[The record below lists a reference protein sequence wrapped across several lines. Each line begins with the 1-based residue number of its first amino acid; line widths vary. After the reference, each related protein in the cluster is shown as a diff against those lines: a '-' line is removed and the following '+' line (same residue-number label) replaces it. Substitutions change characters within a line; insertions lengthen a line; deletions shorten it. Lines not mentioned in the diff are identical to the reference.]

1 MFLIFATLISKNR
14 IKMLD
19 RNTIIGLVLIFA
31 VFIGYAVLTAPSEE
45 ERVAMKA
52 KQDSIIRVQE
62 NIALEAKV
70 EQIRDSIAQASS
82 EGNPDLVQDSA
93 RFSEYG
99 AFAVCADGE
108 KEEISISNELF
119 EIKFSSLGAIVE
131 QVTLKEYL
139 SYDKTPVILFDK
151 NTYGLNLTVGQNI
164 VRTEELYFEPT
175 INNKPITQPIPTV
188 KAGDSLVLVFKAKVA
203 DSLHNGALEFRYVI
217 RGDDYRV
224 GYNVVFNNLK
234 GIISDQSSVEMVWDA
249 DLRSQE
255 KDASVEVKNSSIY
268 YLLKDEVE
276 YLKENGV
283 DDKKDENGIPI
294 KWVSYKQQFFSA
306 SIIANNAPFTAA
318 TMQTVKENRPASDT
332 SYLRS
337 MKSLLTIP
345 FEGDELKSEVSMD
358 LFYGPNKYAVVSD
371 YNIHMEEIIP
381 LGWGFFLMQWVNR
394 FAIIPIFDFLS
405 NFGWNMGI
413 VILVLTVMVK
423 IVLFPLAYKSYSSS
437 AKMRVL
443 QPQIKAITDKYPK
456 KEQAMEKQKETMA
469 LYKRAGINPMAG
481 CLPMLLQ
488 FPILIAMFRFF
499 PASIELRQKSFLWA
513 DDLSSY
519 DSIFTLPF
527 EIPFYGSN
535 VSLFCLLMTVAQL
548 FYTRMTM
555 KQQAGTNQMPGMKY
569 MMYLMPLMML
579 FVLNKYSAALNYY
592 YFVSLCFTFIQV
604 WVIGRTI
611 NEKKVLDKLKANQNK
626 PIKKSKWQARVEA
639 LEKQNRAVMEQRQ
652 NQQKHKGK
660 R

>member
-1 MFLIFATLISKNR
+1 
-14 IKMLD
+14 MLD
-19 RNTIIGLVLIFA
+19 KNTIIGLVLIFA
-31 VFIGYAVLTAPSEE
+31 VFIGYGILTAPSEE
-45 ERVAMKA
+45 ERAAMKV
-52 KQDSIIRVQE
+52 KQDSIMRVE
-62 NIALEAKV
+62 ANLALDAKA
-70 EQIRDSIAQASS
+70 EQIKDSIAQISNDSISNFA
-82 EGNPDLVQDSA
+82 QDSTKFA
-93 RFSEYG
+93 EYG
-99 AFAVCADGE
+99 AFASYAEGE
-108 KEEISISNELF
+108 KKEITISNELF
-119 EIKFSSLGAIVE
+119 EITFSSLGAIVE

-139 SYDKTPVILFDK
+139 SYDKTPVVLFDK
-151 NTYGLNLTVGQNI
+151 NSYGLNLTAGQNI
-164 VRTEELYFEPT
+164 VRTEKLYFEPT
-175 INNKPITQPIPTV
+175 INNKPITQPINV
-188 KAGDSLVLVFKAKVA
+188 KAGDSVVLVFRAKVA
-203 DSLHNGALEFRYVI
+203 DSLHNGALEFRYVV

-234 GIISDQSSVEMVWDA
+234 GIISDRGSVEMVWEA
-249 DLRSQE
+249 DLNAQE
-255 KDASVEVKNSSIY
+255 KDPSVEVKNSSIY

-294 KWVSYKQQFFSA
+294 KWVSYKQQFFST
-306 SIIANNAPFTAA
+306 SLIANNAPFTAA
-318 TMQTVKENRPASDT
+318 TMQTIKENRPAKDST
-332 SYLRS
+332 YLRS

-345 FEGDELKSEVSMD
+345 FDGDEAVSEVSMD
-358 LFYGPNKYAVVSD
+358 FFFGPNKYAVVSD
-371 YNIHMEEIIP
+371 YNIQMEEIIP

-405 NFGWNMGI
+405 QFGWNMGI
-413 VILVLTVMVK
+413 VILVLTIMVK

-437 AKMRVL
+437 AKMRVI
-443 QPQIKAITDKYPK
+443 QPQIKAITEKFPK

-481 CLPMLLQ
+481 CLPMVLQ

-499 PASIELRQKSFLWA
+499 PASIELRQQSFLWA

-527 EIPFYGSN
+527 DIPFYGSN

-579 FVLNKYSAALNYY
+579 FVLNKYSSALNYY

-604 WVIGRTI
+604 WVIGKTI
-611 NEKKVLDKLKANQNK
+611 NEGKVLAKLKANQNK
-626 PIKKSKWQARVEA
+626 PITKSKWQARVEA
-639 LEKQNRAVMEQRQ
+639 LEKQNRSVMEQRQ
-652 NQQKHKGK
+652 NQQKNKGK

>member
-1 MFLIFATLISKNR
+1 
-14 IKMLD
+14 MLD
-19 RNTIIGLVLIFA
+19 KNTIIGLVLIFA
-31 VFIGYAVLTAPSEE
+31 VFIGYGILTAPSEE
-45 ERVAMKA
+45 ERAAMKV
-52 KQDSIIRVQE
+52 KQDSIIRLQD
-62 NIALEAKV
+62 NIAKDAKA
-70 EQIRDSIAQASS
+70 EQLRDSIAQIPNDSIS
-82 EGNPDLVQDSA
+82 VFNQDSLM
-93 RFSEYG
+93 FSEFG
-99 AFAVCADGE
+99 AFSSCAEGE
-108 KEEISISNELF
+108 KEEITISNELI

-131 QVTLKEYL
+131 QVILKEYL
-139 SYDKTPVILFDK
+139 SYDKEPVALFDK

-164 VRTEELYFEPT
+164 VRTENLYFEPT
-175 INNKPITQPIPTV
+175 INNKPITKPINV
-188 KAGDSLVLVFKAKVA
+188 KSGDSVVLVFKANVA
-203 DSLHNGALEFRYVI
+203 DSLRNGSLEFRYVI

-234 GIISDQSSVEMVWDA
+234 GVISDQSSVEMVWNT
-249 DLRSQE
+249 DLRAQE
-255 KDASVEVKNSSIY
+255 KDPAVEIKNTSIY
-268 YLLKDEVE
+268 YLLKDEVD

-294 KWVSYKQQFFSA
+294 KWVSYKQQFFST
-306 SIIANNAPFTAA
+306 SIIANNAPFSSA
-318 TMQTVKENRPASDT
+318 TMETIKESRPAKDS

-345 FEGDELKSEVSMD
+345 FEGYEVKSEVSMD
-358 LFYGPNKYAVVSD
+358 FFYGPNKYAVVSD
-371 YNIHMEEIIP
+371 YNIQMEEIIP

-405 NFGWNMGI
+405 QFGWNMGI
-413 VILVLTVMVK
+413 VILVLTVLVK

-443 QPQIKAITDKYPK
+443 QPQIKLITDKYPK
-456 KEQAMEKQKETMA
+456 QEQAMEKQKETMA

-519 DSIFTLPF
+519 DSIFNLPF
-527 EIPFYGSN
+527 DIPFYGSN

-569 MMYLMPLMML
+569 MMYLMPVMML
-579 FVLNKYSAALNYY
+579 FVLNKYSSALNYY

-611 NEKKVLDKLKANQNK
+611 NEQKVLDKLKANQNK

-639 LEKQNRAVMEQRQ
+639 LEKQNRVAIEQRQ
-652 NQQKHKGK
+652 NKSKTK

>member
-1 MFLIFATLISKNR
+1 
-14 IKMLD
+14 MLD
-19 RNTIIGLVLIFA
+19 KNTIIGLVLIFA
-31 VFIGYAVLTAPSEE
+31 VFIGYGILTAPSEE
-45 ERVAMKA
+45 ERAAMKV
-52 KQDSIIRVQE
+52 KQDSIMRVE
-62 NIALEAKV
+62 ANLALDAKA
-70 EQIRDSIAQASS
+70 EQIKDSIAQISNDSISNFA
-82 EGNPDLVQDSA
+82 QDSTKFA
-93 RFSEYG
+93 EYG
-99 AFAVCADGE
+99 AFASYAEGE
-108 KEEISISNELF
+108 KKEITISNELF

-139 SYDKTPVILFDK
+139 SYDKTPVVLFDK
-151 NTYGLNLTVGQNI
+151 NSYGLNLTAGQNI
-164 VRTEELYFEPT
+164 VRTEKLYFEPT
-175 INNKPITQPIPTV
+175 INNKPITQPINV
-188 KAGDSLVLVFKAKVA
+188 KAGDSVVLVFRAKVA
-203 DSLHNGALEFRYVI
+203 DSLHNGALEFRYVV

-234 GIISDQSSVEMVWDA
+234 GIISDRGSVEMVWEA
-249 DLRSQE
+249 DLNAQE
-255 KDASVEVKNSSIY
+255 KDPSVEVKNSSIY

-294 KWVSYKQQFFSA
+294 KWVSYKQQFFST
-306 SIIANNAPFTAA
+306 SLIANNAPFTAA
-318 TMQTVKENRPASDT
+318 TMQTIKENRPAKDST
-332 SYLRS
+332 YLRS

-345 FEGDELKSEVSMD
+345 FDGDEAVSEVSMD
-358 LFYGPNKYAVVSD
+358 FFFGPNKYAVVSD
-371 YNIHMEEIIP
+371 YNIQMEEIIP

-405 NFGWNMGI
+405 QFGWNMGI
-413 VILVLTVMVK
+413 VILVLTIMVK

-437 AKMRVL
+437 AKMRVI
-443 QPQIKAITDKYPK
+443 QPQIKAITEKFPK

-481 CLPMLLQ
+481 CLPMVLQ

-499 PASIELRQKSFLWA
+499 PASIELRQQSFLWA

-527 EIPFYGSN
+527 DIPFYGSN

-579 FVLNKYSAALNYY
+579 FVLNKYSSALNYY

-604 WVIGRTI
+604 WVIGKTI
-611 NEKKVLDKLKANQNK
+611 NEGKVLAKLKANQNK
-626 PIKKSKWQARVEA
+626 PITKSKWQARVEA
-639 LEKQNRAVMEQRQ
+639 LEKQNRSVMEQRQ
-652 NQQKHKGK
+652 NQQKNKGK